1 VIKIKDSWGITI
13 AVLIVITAHI
23 VGAFLLTSYRK
34 SLQPPRNIIYNDTD
48 KNYSYNAKLRY
59 NPTISAQLD
68 NPEIF
73 NGLLEL
79 PAQSKSIV
87 AYIPSAYL
95 ESIMLYEGDR
105 LIGCFVTDTSKLS
118 EPGINLENIFRIS
131 GLNTPCQ

>member
-1 VIKIKDSWGITI
+1 MT
-13 AVLIVITAHI
+13 
-23 VGAFLLTSYRK
+23 LTR
-34 SLQPPRNIIYNDTD
+34 
-48 KNYSYNAKLRY
+48 NYSYNAKLRY